1 MRILFTALF
10 CLMNTLSYAQI
21 NPCEIED
28 AILVQSFSFAYD
40 PEIITINIG
49 ETVAWIN
56 TQGYHD
62 VNGEIN
68 SITGATFN
76 NPEDFYLPP
85 ISGSSSNTT
94 CIGYYTFT
102 IPGTYYYDCS
112 IGSHA
117 TNGMTGIINVI
128 DDNTQSLDE
137 LEALSVLIYPN
148 PASNNLTVDL
158 GDLNGVNT
166 TLKLYDS
173 SSKLVFE
180 KKTTSTLM
188 IDVSG
193 FAKGMYS
200 LELATDEQV
209 LRSQVIVE

>member
-1 MRILFTALF
+1 MRVLINALF
-10 CLMNTLSYAQI
+10 CLMTTISFSQI

-40 PEIITINIG
+40 PDIITINIG

-68 SITGATFN
+68 SITGENFN

-85 ISGSSSNTT
+85 ISGSSSNNT

-117 TNGMTGIINVI
+117 MNGMTGIINVI
-128 DDNTQSLDE
+128 DDNAQSLDE

-148 PASNNLTVDL
+148 PATNNLTVDL
-158 GDLNGVNT
+158 GDLNGVKT
-166 TLKLYDS
+166 TIKLYNS

-180 KKTTSTLM
+180 KESTSTLM

-200 LELATDEQV
+200 LELSTYEQV
-209 LRSQVIVE
+209 LMSQVIIE

>member
-1 MRILFTALF
+1 MRLTFTVLF
-10 CLMNTLSYAQI
+10 CLITKFISAQI
-21 NPCEIED
+21 NPCEIDD

-40 PEIITINIG
+40 PNIITINIG

-68 SITGATFN
+68 SITGENFN
-76 NPEDFYLPP
+76 NPENFYLPP
-85 ISGSSSNTT
+85 TSGSTT
-94 CIGYYTFT
+94 DPACIGYYTFT

-117 TNGMTGIINVI
+117 TNGMIGTINVI
-128 DDNTQSLDE
+128 GDNTQSINE
-137 LEALSVLIYPN
+137 FVAVSELIYPN
-148 PASNNLTVDL
+148 PVSTILTVDL

-166 TLKLYDS
+166 TIRLHDS
-173 SSKLVFE
+173 SSKIVFE
-180 KKTTSTLM
+180 KQASSNLT

-193 FAKGMYS
+193 FAKGMYL
-200 LELATDEQV
+200 LELIANEKV
-209 LRSQVIVE
+209 LRNQVMID

>member
-1 MRILFTALF
+1 MRLLINALF
-10 CLMNTLSYAQI
+10 CLMTTISFSQI

-40 PEIITINIG
+40 PDIITINIG

-68 SITGATFN
+68 SITGENFN

-85 ISGSSSNTT
+85 ISGSSSNNT

-117 TNGMTGIINVI
+117 MNGMTGIINVI
-128 DDNTQSLDE
+128 DDNSQSLDE

-148 PASNNLTVDL
+148 PVSKNLTVDL

-166 TLKLYDS
+166 VIKLYDS

-180 KKTTSTLM
+180 KQSTSTLT
-188 IDVSG
+188 IDVSD

-200 LELATDEQV
+200 LELLTDEQV
-209 LRSQVIVE
+209 FRSQVIVE

>member
-1 MRILFTALF
+1 MRLLFTALL
-10 CLMNTLSYAQI
+10 CLMNTLSFAQI
-21 NPCEIED
+21 NPCEIEN

-40 PEIITINIG
+40 PNIITINIG

-68 SITGATFN
+68 SITGENFN

-137 LEALSVLIYPN
+137 FEDLSLLIYPN
-148 PASNNLTVDL
+148 PASSNLTVDL
-158 GDLNGVNT
+158 GDLMGVNT
-166 TLKLYDS
+166 RIRIYNS
-173 SSKLVFE
+173 SSKLVLE
-180 KKTTSTLM
+180 KESTSTLS
-188 IDVSG
+188 IDVSD

-200 LELATDEQV
+200 LELSTDEQV
-209 LRSQVIVE
+209 MKSQFIVE